1 MRKKI
6 EDWLPVFVMLL
17 YGITYFIALSV
28 ITEQRLLVDVKDLT
42 WDNIGARFLLDFLL
56 MLLLPIILMV
66 VNRKNLKEFSIR
78 LNQRTLL
85 LILVGIMIVLF
96 MLHSDYTLSGGYRL
110 YFHLVVVA
118 SAEEFLF
125 RGYVYGKMKSKGKTA
140 ALLVSG
146 TLWGMMHS
154 ILPGL
159 AAGDQIAD
167 IGVSM
172 ISQVGFGIAAGWYFI
187 YIMEKSATLLLPIFV
202 HAILNYT
209 VGPLGVI
216 VAIGVFLYLSFYGS
230 VQVMGKSET
239 QGSVM
244 DE

>member
-96 MLHSDYTLSGGYRL
+96 MLHSDYTLSGG
-110 YFHLVVVA
+110 
-118 SAEEFLF
+118 
-125 RGYVYGKMKSKGKTA
+125 
-140 ALLVSG
+140 
-146 TLWGMMHS
+146 
-154 ILPGL
+154 
-159 AAGDQIAD
+159 
-167 IGVSM
+167 
-172 ISQVGFGIAAGWYFI
+172 
-187 YIMEKSATLLLPIFV
+187 
-202 HAILNYT
+202 
-209 VGPLGVI
+209 
-216 VAIGVFLYLSFYGS
+216 
-230 VQVMGKSET
+230 
-239 QGSVM
+239 
-244 DE
+244 